1 MLTTRQRN
9 NNALYVY
16 KDQEKK
22 EMNDI
27 SNSREFSLH

>member
-16 KDQEKK
+16 KERSRKK
-22 EMNDI
+22 GN
-27 SNSREFSLH
+27 EFSLH